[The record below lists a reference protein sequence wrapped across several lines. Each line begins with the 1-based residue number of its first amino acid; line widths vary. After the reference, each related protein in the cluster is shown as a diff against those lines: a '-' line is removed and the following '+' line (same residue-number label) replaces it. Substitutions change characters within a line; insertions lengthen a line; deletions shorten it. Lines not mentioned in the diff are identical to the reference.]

1 MFALFEQAS
10 ESKLDGK
17 CDHNLPA
24 FLETPMVLLV
34 FFFFQV
40 EKKKKK
46 RSFNKYI
53 LLWKLKCTE
62 VVYGDG
68 V

>member
-40 EKKKKK
+40 KKK
-46 RSFNKYI
+46 SFNKYL

-62 VVYGDG
+62 VVYRDSI
-68 V
+68 

>member
-40 EKKKKK
+40 KKK
-46 RSFNKYI
+46 RKALTNTYFCGN
-53 LLWKLKCTE
+53 
-62 VVYGDG
+62 
-68 V
+68 

>member
-34 FFFFQV
+34 FFFFSG
-40 EKKKKK
+40 KKA
-46 RSFNKYI
+46 FTNA
-53 LLWKLKCTE
+53 C
-62 VVYGDG
+62 VCGN
-68 V
+68 